1 MSQTFYRVHWADCPP
16 LAPDNAWSALWGSTR
31 SEDGSRTECPQ
42 CDGTGEFGRESCSNC
57 NGEGWLDCVPG
68 YSATK
73 SAADLV
79 EYFDGPDG
87 LEGDEPVVIFEG
99 RQASYG
105 IEGEPTVIPERILET
120 LTWADFVAR
129 AAELDAAEE
138 RAAG

>member
-1 MSQTFYRVHWADCPP
+1 MSQTFYRVHWTDCPP
-16 LAPDNAWSALWGSTR
+16 LTPDNAWSALWGSTR
-31 SEDGSRTECPQ
+31 SEDGTQTECRQ
-42 CDGTGEFGRESCSNC
+42 CDGTGEFDRESCPNC
-57 NGEGWLDCVPG
+57 NGEGWHDCVPG
-68 YSATK
+68 YSATTT
-73 SAADLV
+73 ALGLV

-99 RQASYG
+99 RQVSYG

-138 RAAG
+138 RTAR